1 MKKANELT
9 MIVKEVEIKEDIARL
24 AKIEKYVDN
33 LLIQAEERARQGY
46 YYIFDNLICESG
58 SNCKDVIATLQALG
72 YTVERSKVNGYKV
85 SWYK

>member
-9 MIVKEVEIKEDIARL
+9 MMVKEVEKREEEIRL
-24 AKIEKYVDN
+24 AKVEEYVSN

-46 YYIFDNLICESG
+46 YYIFDNLICESCK
-58 SNCKDVIATLQALG
+58 NCNDVIATLQTLG

-85 SWYK
+85 SWYE

>member
-9 MIVKEVEIKEDIARL
+9 MIVKEVERREEEARL
-24 AKIEKYVDN
+24 ASIKEYVNN

-46 YYIFDNLICESG
+46 YYIFDNLICESNK
-58 SNCKDVIATLQALG
+58 NCNDVIATLQALG

-85 SWYK
+85 SWYE